1 MARKTDLPG
10 MNWNWLEKDPFFG
23 YAQAEGLPVELAVL
37 FMSGRLF
44 CYWQRQGDHQRLGE
58 VQVYEC

>member
-1 MARKTDLPG
+1 

-37 FMSGRLF
+37 FLSGRLF
-44 CYWQRQGDHQRLGE
+44 CYWQRQGDHQRLAE
-58 VQVYEC
+58 VQIFEC